1 MAEKILNTRLQVL
14 NDTAAALAAKSS
26 AVPLKGE
33 IVYENDTRKMK
44 IGDGVTALGDLKFV
58 GGDEAQNFNAT
69 ATAEQTD
76 MAAITAA
83 VGSTEIHKGDTA
95 IVQRVI
101 SGDKKSYTAYVYN
114 GTAWEAMDGNYSA
127 DNVYFDEDI
136 TLAGDYTT
144 VGNLTKSQNGT
155 APFSVNG
162 KSVKQ
167 AFVEMLSKIVQP
179 GTPTQPS
186 VSLTFANAKAYE
198 VGTPVKVSYSSS
210 LNPGSYT
217 FGPETGVTVSS
228 WEITD
233 TAGHTATTASGSFD
247 DVVVAD
253 NTNYKIT
260 VKANYTQG
268 AIAYNNM
275 KKPSDPIVRIAAGY
289 TSKVSEAITG
299 YRNTFYGTRANKDEL
314 TSDIIRAL
322 TKSNAAYANGK
333 TFNISV
339 PVGAQRVVFAY
350 PATLRDVSSVK
361 DVNGMNAE
369 IKSSFTKSTMTV
381 AGNGS
386 DAGIEYK
393 VYVTDFAEPIA
404 AGKANTY
411 AVTI

>member
-1 MAEKILNTRLQVL
+1 MAEKTLNTRLQVL
-14 NDTAAALAAKSS
+14 NDTAEALAAKST

-33 IVYENDTRKMK
+33 IVYDRTNRKMK
-44 IGDGVTALGDLKFV
+44 IGDGTTTLGDLKFV
-58 GGDEAQNFNAT
+58 GGDEAQNFTAE

-76 MAAITAA
+76 IAAITAA
-83 VGSTEIHKGDTA
+83 VGSKEIHKGDTA

-114 GTAWEAMDGNYSA
+114 GTVWAAMDGNYSA

-136 TLAGDYTT
+136 TLAGNYSA

-155 APFSVNG
+155 ATFGTNG
-162 KSVKQ
+162 LSVKE
-167 AFVEMLSKIVQP
+167 AFIEMLSKVLQP
-179 GTPTQPS
+179 DTPTLPS
-186 VSLTFANAKAYE
+186 INLNFANAKAYE
-198 VGTPVKVSYSSS
+198 VGTIVKVNYSSS

-217 FGPETGVTVSS
+217 YGPETGVTASS

-233 TAGHTATTASGSFD
+233 TAGHTASTASGSFD

-260 VKANYTQG
+260 AKANYTQG
-268 AIAYNNM
+268 AIAWNNL
-275 KKPSDPIVRIAAGY
+275 KKDSDPIKRIAAGS
-289 TSKVSEAITG
+289 TSKTSGAITG

-322 TKSNAAYANGK
+322 TKSGVAYPNGK

-339 PVGAQRVVFAY
+339 PVGAQRVIFAY

-393 VYVTDFAEPIA
+393 VYITDFAEPIA

-411 AVTI
+411 TVTI

>member
-1 MAEKILNTRLQVL
+1 MTEKTLNTRLQVL
-14 NDTAAALAAKSS
+14 NDTAEALAAKST

-33 IVYENDTRKMK
+33 IVYDQTNRKMK
-44 IGDGVTALGDLKFV
+44 IGDGTTALGDLKFV

-76 MAAITAA
+76 VAAITAA
-83 VGSTEIHKGDTA
+83 VGSKEIHAGDTA

-114 GTAWEAMDGNYSA
+114 GKAWAAMDGNYNA

-144 VGNLTKSQNGT
+144 VGNLTKSQSGT
-155 APFSVNG
+155 ATFGVNG
-162 KSVKQ
+162 KSVKE
-167 AFVEMLSKIVQP
+167 AFIEMLSKTLQP
-179 GTPTQPS
+179 NDPTLPS
-186 VSLTFANAKAYE
+186 VRLTFTNAKAYE
-198 VGTPVKVSYSSS
+198 VGTTVKVSYSSS
-210 LNPGSYT
+210 LDPGSYT
-217 FGPETGVTVSS
+217 FGPETGVTASS

-260 VKANYTQG
+260 AKANYTQG
-268 AIAYNNM
+268 AIAWDNM
-275 KKPSDPIVRIAAGY
+275 KKDSNPPKRIAEGS
-289 TSKVSEAITG
+289 TSKTSGAITG
-299 YRNTFYGTRANKDEL
+299 YRNTFYGTRVNKDEL

-339 PVGAQRVVFAY
+339 PVGVQRVVFAY

-369 IKSSFTKSTMTV
+369 IKSSFTKFTMTV
-381 AGNGS
+381 AGAGS

-411 AVTI
+411 TVTI

>member
-14 NDTAAALAAKSS
+14 NDTAEALATKST

-33 IVYENDTRKMK
+33 IVYDSTNHKMK
-44 IGDGVTALGDLKFV
+44 IGDGNTALGDLKFV

-114 GTAWEAMDGNYSA
+114 GAVWEAMDGNYSA

-179 GTPTQPS
+179 SKPTQPS

-260 VKANYTQG
+260 AKANYTQG
-268 AIAYNNM
+268 AIAYDNM
-275 KKPSDPIVRIAAGY
+275 KKDSKPVIRIEAGS
-289 TSKVSEAITG
+289 TSKTSGAITG
-299 YRNTFYGTRANKDEL
+299 YRNTFYGTRVNKDEL

-322 TKSNAAYANGK
+322 ANKSNKALANGDHF
-333 TFNISV
+333 TVSV
-339 PVGAQRVVFAY
+339 PIGAMRVVFAY

-361 DVNGMNAE
+361 DVNGLNAE
-369 IKSSFTKSTMTV
+369 VKSAFTKSTMTV

-386 DAGIEYK
+386 DTGIKYN

-404 AGKANTY
+404 KANTY
-411 AVTI
+411 TVTI